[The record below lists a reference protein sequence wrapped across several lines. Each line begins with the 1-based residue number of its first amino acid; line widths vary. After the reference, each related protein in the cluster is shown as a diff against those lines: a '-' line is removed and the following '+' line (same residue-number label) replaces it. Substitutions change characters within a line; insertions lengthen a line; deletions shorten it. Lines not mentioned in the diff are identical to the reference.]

1 MNYNSY
7 TIIIGCIVVLVSL
20 ALIIRENRLYNT
32 KNENNDN
39 YRNQSNCNARKEV
52 EIINN
57 KIEQLAQNVE
67 LILESTVSSEETKN
81 MIEKPTTQ
89 QDNNSFNNTLKYQLF
104 EKKNEKVIELHKS
117 GLEIANIA
125 KMLNKSYREV
135 EMIVKLLKW
144 GGLCA

>member
-32 KNENNDN
+32 KNKNNDN
-39 YRNQSNCNARKEV
+39 YRHQSNCNARKEV

-67 LILESTVSSEETKN
+67 LILEFTVSSEENKN
-81 MIEKPTTQ
+81 VIEKPITQ
-89 QDNNSFNNTLKYQLF
+89 QDNNSFNNTFKYQLF
-104 EKKNEKVIELHKS
+104 EKKNEKVIELYKS
-117 GLEIANIA
+117 GLEITTIA
-125 KMLNKSYREV
+125 KRLNKSYREV
-135 EMIVKLLKW
+135 EMIVKLLK
-144 GGLCA
+144 